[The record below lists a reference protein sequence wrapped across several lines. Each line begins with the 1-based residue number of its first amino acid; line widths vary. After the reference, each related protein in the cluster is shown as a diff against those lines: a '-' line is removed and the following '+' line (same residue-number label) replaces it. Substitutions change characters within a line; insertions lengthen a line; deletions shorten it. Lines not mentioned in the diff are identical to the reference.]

1 MAERSYS
8 IRGKTSELDPKTL
21 PVGSGITVRSGRR
34 LLPGRARDGV
44 TDELEVKADE
54 LVRVELENGFVLWSR
69 ADSLVREHGRRGLSR
84 DGGVAWEFDVLA
96 PSRAGGGPA
105 RGERGLLGL
114 GIKVLDFFG
123 VDLGEKA
130 ARGLGA
136 WFEEKRLKAGPPGL
150 YRCSLGDA
158 FKLVPLAEKAPIAT
172 DAGPI
177 LVFVHGTA
185 SSCEGAF
192 GKLWAEDNEVGRN
205 ARERLGR
212 LYGERVFAFEHR
224 SVTESPIA
232 NALALAERLPEGATL
247 HLVSHS
253 RGGMVGELLC
263 LGDCEGVD
271 AVLTPALL
279 KTVFAADRT
288 IAEQL
293 GLAPLQKDAAKERDA
308 AYDADRA
315 RLAKLLR
322 VLRSKKLTVQR
333 FVRVACPAR
342 GTTLASGRLD
352 RFLSTLD
359 FLAGR
364 VTGEG
369 LFADGL
375 DFLLAVLK
383 ERTDP
388 RTLPGL
394 EAMMP
399 GSALTRLLHH
409 PDLVTRADLSVIAGD
424 IEGDSLWQRIKLVA
438 TDWFYGSDHDLV
450 VNTGS
455 MSGGLRRA
463 DKGAR
468 FREDK
473 GGEVNHFAYF
483 RNARSVHWLLAGLTR
498 ADDEDGGFLPIES
511 AQHVPPRWREAVARS
526 LSAGGAR
533 PLAVVVPGTLGSH
546 LRAGGK
552 HVWLNYW
559 ALLRGGLGDIAMGAT
574 DVVPDRLIDDFY
586 GPLLEFLGHSHR
598 VHMFAYDWRL
608 SVRDSA
614 AKLAEALEQWLP
626 EAERNAQPVHIVA
639 HSMGG
644 LVVRAMIADDGRG
657 AALWQRVA
665 RLPNSRFLMLGT
677 PNLGSYEAVRWLTG
691 FNPTQAKLSLLDF
704 TRDTDD
710 IVNLVGGYP
719 GLLELLPFAPE
730 DPDFADTARW
740 QAIKSTTQAR
750 WKLADARA
758 LQGARKTWQALR
770 AAAPDPALMR
780 YVAGCQ
786 PATVI
791 DYQFADYDDGL
802 GWFQQRKRLDFV
814 ASRDGDGTVTW
825 ASGRLPGVPMWY
837 LEDTAHDAMCAQ
849 KGAFAAYLELLQ
861 TGATSRL
868 PASPPARKRA
878 AAGEPDTF
886 ILPATP
892 PADGIPAE
900 AQLRTL
906 GFGGGLPQEAA
917 DERPPVPTIEI
928 SVRHGDLSY
937 ARHPILVGH
946 YQGDTIVSAEKA
958 LDDRLDGALSHRQ
971 QLGIYPGRLGTH
983 ALFFDHRRNAK
994 PGGAIVVGL
1003 GQVGDLSPGL
1013 LEAGVRA
1020 ALLEYA
1026 LQVAQWPDVRF
1037 GPPDSPRR
1045 AAVSCLLVGT
1055 GAGGMAVRDSV
1066 EAIVRGAV
1074 AANARLVDA
1083 EMDGRVTIDRLE
1095 FLELF
1100 EDIAISAAEGL
1111 RQILSIDEFAAVL
1124 RWPAQQVECGRAG
1137 RRRVRFDEAPDWW
1150 HRLEIVAEDN
1160 RRDALRFIFATDRAR
1175 AEETLATGQLA
1186 LAESFIAQASRSA
1199 RANPEAARTLF
1210 EMLLPLPLK
1219 EAAPR
1224 QSDLVLLVDECSAR
1238 YPWELL
1244 ENRWGDSERPPAVR
1258 AGLIRQLKTA
1268 EFRARPAHAFEAC
1281 ALVVGNPDLD
1291 GWDRF
1296 DDLPGARQEAQK
1308 VAALLGGR
1316 DWHVRECVDE
1326 KSEAIIENLHRD
1338 AWRILHLAG
1347 HGEHEYPLPVPL
1359 ANAEP
1364 CDETGAARQRAV
1376 KPVSGM
1382 VIGREAFL
1390 TPGDIEQMRW
1400 VPELV
1405 FINCCHL
1412 GRTQAG
1418 GASDRG
1424 ALAANLGVQ
1433 FIRMGVR
1440 AVVAAGWA
1448 VDDGAAL
1455 AFAETFYARM
1465 LDGAS
1470 FGEAVRIAREGI
1482 WLRFPG
1488 VNTWGAY
1495 QCYGDPSYRLT
1506 RAGPG
1511 RARTPSPYSAAAE
1524 LVADLDNLTATLK
1537 ADGGAAGPDDATAG
1551 RIAALLERV
1560 PEPQRERWLQSAEVC
1575 AALGFA
1581 WGEAHFWETAMDWL
1595 ERALSASRGDCPV
1608 RVIEQHANFS
1618 ARHAAESWL
1627 RLRAGG
1633 SPDAGQER
1641 ASRREII
1648 EQAIAELDIL
1658 CRRAATEERLNLLG
1672 SACKRLALLE
1682 ADDKGRLAA
1691 LKRMAAHYRE
1701 AFEHGGRAG
1710 SYAFTNWGT
1719 AQLLA
1724 QRLDPAL
1731 AGPSPEELEAE
1742 LVRVAEALG
1751 RRNEENPNFWDSVGL
1766 ADLDV
1771 VRLLARAV
1779 RPTAPAAPRG
1789 GRRRKG
1795 ERSAA
1800 KAAAPPDIDALA
1812 ARTLDAYVAAIRRGA
1827 SPRELASVLEH
1838 LDFII
1843 EMLGPDE
1850 GDPAALAAA
1859 LARIRKALQ

>member
-8 IRGKTSELDPKTL
+8 IRGKTSELDPQAL
-21 PVGSGITVRSGRR
+21 PVGSGIVVHSGRR
-34 LLPGRARDGV
+34 LQPGRARDGV
-44 TDELEVKADE
+44 TGQIEVTADE

-69 ADSLVREHGRRGLSR
+69 ADSLVREHGRRGVSR

-96 PSRAGGGPA
+96 PSIAGAGPS

-123 VDLGEKA
+123 VDLGKKA
-130 ARGLGA
+130 ARELGT
-136 WFEEKRLKAGPPGL
+136 WFEQKRLKAGPPGL
-150 YRCSLGDA
+150 YRCTFGDA
-158 FKLVPLAEKAPIAT
+158 FKLVALPADAPIAI
-172 DAGPI
+172 DEGPI

-192 GKLWAEDNEVGRN
+192 GKLWDEGNEAGRA
-205 ARERLGR
+205 ARERLSR

-224 SVTESPIA
+224 SLSESPIA
-232 NALALAERLPEGATL
+232 NALALGERLPQGATL

-253 RGGMVGELLC
+253 RGGLVGELLC
-263 LGDCEGVD
+263 LGDCDGVD
-271 AVLTPALL
+271 AVLTPARL
-279 KTVFAADRT
+279 KALFAADRT

-293 GLAPLQKDAAKERDA
+293 GLAPLQKDAAKERDD
-308 AYDADRA
+308 AYEDDRA
-315 RLAKLLR
+315 RLVKLLR

-364 VTGEG
+364 VAGEG

-409 PDLVTRADLSVIAGD
+409 PELLSRADLSVIAGD

-483 RNARSVHWLLAGLTR
+483 RNARSVQWLLAGLTR
-498 ADDEDGGFLPIES
+498 GDEEDGGFLPIES
-511 AQHVPPRWREAVARS
+511 AQHTPPRWREAVARS
-526 LSAGGAR
+526 LGGGTAR

-546 LRAGGK
+546 LRSGGK

-559 ALLRGGLGDIAMGAT
+559 ALLRGGLGDIAMGEA
-574 DVVPDRLIDDFY
+574 DVVPDTLIDDFY
-586 GPLLEFLGHSHR
+586 GPLLEFLAHSHR

-614 AKLAEALEQWLP
+614 ARLADALEQWLP
-626 EAERNAQPVHIVA
+626 EAERSAQPVHIVA

-644 LVVRAMIADDGRG
+644 LVVRAMIADGARG

-704 TRDTDD
+704 TRDTND
-710 IVNLVGGYP
+710 IVDLVGRYP

-730 DPDFADTARW
+730 DPDFADTVRW
-740 QAIKSTTQAR
+740 QTIKSTTQAR
-750 WKLADARA
+750 WKLADATA

-791 DYQFADYDDGL
+791 DYQFADYDDEL
-802 GWFQQRKRLDFV
+802 GWHQERKRLDFV

-837 LEDTAHDAMCAQ
+837 VEDTAHDAMCTQ
-849 KGAFAAYLELLQ
+849 KSAFAAYLELLQ

-878 AAGEPDTF
+878 AAGEAETF
-886 ILPATP
+886 ILPVTP

-900 AQLRTL
+900 GQLRTF

-917 DERPPVPTIEI
+917 DERPPVPTIEL

-958 LDDRLDGALSHRQ
+958 LDARLGGALSHRQ
-971 QLGIYPGRLGTH
+971 QLGIYPGRLGTY
-983 ALFFDHRRNAK
+983 ALFFNERPGAK

-1003 GQVGDLSPGL
+1003 GQVGELSPGL

-1026 LQVAQWPDVRF
+1026 LQVAQWPDARF
-1037 GPPDSPRR
+1037 GPPGSPRR

-1055 GAGGMAVRDSV
+1055 GAGGMPVRDSV

-1074 AANARLVDA
+1074 ATNARLVDA
-1083 EMDGRVTIDRLE
+1083 GMDGRVTIDRLE
-1095 FLELF
+1095 FVELF
-1100 EDIAISAAEGL
+1100 EDVAISAAEGL
-1111 RQILSIDEFAAVL
+1111 HQILAIGELAAVV
-1124 RWPAQQVECGRAG
+1124 RWPAQEVAGGRAG

-1150 HRLEIVAEDN
+1150 HRLEIIAEDN

-1186 LAESFIAQASRSA
+1186 LAESFIRQASRSA
-1199 RANPEAARTLF
+1199 RSNPEAARTLF

-1224 QSDLVLLVDECSAR
+1224 QSDMVLLVDECSAR

-1244 ENRWGDSERPPAVR
+1244 ENRWSDSERPPAVK
-1258 AGLIRQLKTA
+1258 AGLIRQLKTS
-1268 EFRARPAHAFEAC
+1268 EFRARPAHAFEAR
-1281 ALVVGNPDLD
+1281 ALVVGNPDLG
-1291 GWDRF
+1291 GWEKF

-1308 VAALLGGR
+1308 VATLLSGR
-1316 DWHVRECVDE
+1316 DWHVRDCIDE
-1326 KSEAIIENLHRD
+1326 KTASIVENLHRD

-1359 ANAEP
+1359 ASGEP
-1364 CDETGAARQRAV
+1364 CDDAGAEPQRAV

-1382 VIGREAFL
+1382 VIGRETFL

-1412 GRTQAG
+1412 GRTQTG

-1448 VDDGAAL
+1448 VDDAAAL
-1455 AFAETFYARM
+1455 VFAETFYARM
-1465 LDGAS
+1465 LDGAT
-1470 FGEAVRIAREGI
+1470 FGEAVRIAREAI

-1495 QCYGDPSYRLT
+1495 QCYGDPSFRLA
-1506 RAGPG
+1506 RGGPG
-1511 RARTPSPYSAAAE
+1511 RAREVAPYSAAAE
-1524 LVADLDNLTATLK
+1524 LVADLDNLTAALK
-1537 ADGGAAGPDDATAG
+1537 ADDRAAGPDEATAG

-1560 PEPQRERWLQSAEVC
+1560 PDPQRERWLQSAEVC

-1581 WGEAHFWETAMDWL
+1581 WGEAHYWETAMEWL
-1595 ERALSASRGDCPV
+1595 ERALSAARGDCPV

-1618 ARHAAESWL
+1618 ARHAADSWL
-1627 RLRAGG
+1627 RLRAAGA
-1633 SPDAGQER
+1633 PDADKER
-1641 ASRREII
+1641 TSRHKIV
-1648 EQAIAELDIL
+1648 EQAIGELDLL

-1682 ADDKGRLAA
+1682 ADDKGRLGA
-1691 LKRMAAHYRE
+1691 LKRMAAHYRQ
-1701 AFEHGGRAG
+1701 AFELGGRVG

-1724 QRLDPAL
+1724 LRLDPAL
-1731 AGPSPEELEAE
+1731 AGPSQDELEAE
-1742 LVRVAEALG
+1742 LVRVAEALA

-1771 VRLLARAV
+1771 LRLLAGTI
-1779 RPTAPAAPRG
+1779 RPIEPAPRG
-1789 GRRRKG
+1789 GRRRKA
-1795 ERSAA
+1795 RPATKPAQAA
-1800 KAAAPPDIDALA
+1800 GLDALG
-1812 ARTLDAYVAAIRRGA
+1812 ARTLDAYVGAIRRGA

-1850 GDPAALAAA
+1850 GDTAALARA